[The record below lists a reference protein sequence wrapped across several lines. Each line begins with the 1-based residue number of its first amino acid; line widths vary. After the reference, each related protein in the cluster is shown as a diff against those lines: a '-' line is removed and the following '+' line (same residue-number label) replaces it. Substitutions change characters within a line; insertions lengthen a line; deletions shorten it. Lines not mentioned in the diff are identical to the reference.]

1 MASRSA
7 NSSSQQSVDQ
17 VAGALKRTGI
27 SEPSIRRAPPPPGVA
42 GRRKGP
48 GLKLGDITGRPA
60 AGPSSAGLGAG
71 RPSAL
76 DAPPDQPPLRRLPA
90 QGELGT
96 PFSNFRKIVYV
107 TPLYNN
113 DFVIELVIHGF
124 VY

>member
-7 NSSSQQSVDQ
+7 HSSQQSVDQ
-17 VAGALKRTGI
+17 VAGALQRTGI
-27 SEPSIRRAPPPPGVA
+27 SEPAIRRAPPPPGIA

-48 GLKLGDITGRPA
+48 GLKLGLGDITGVAA
-60 AGPSSAGLGAG
+60 AGPAAAGLGAG

-107 TPLYNN
+107 ASS
-113 DFVIELVIHGF
+113 
-124 VY
+124 